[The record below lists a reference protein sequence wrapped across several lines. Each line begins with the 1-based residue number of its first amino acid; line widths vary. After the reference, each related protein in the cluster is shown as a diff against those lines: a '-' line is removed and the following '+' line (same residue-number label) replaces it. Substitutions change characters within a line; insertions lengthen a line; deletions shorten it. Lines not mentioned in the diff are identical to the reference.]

1 MASKVESGVK
11 VFTWQDSILS
21 KRKHPSRPTTLKHS
35 RNRRRQ
41 KGRGLGAMK
50 PDQRTSDTEG
60 MFFPLQGVGSLE
72 RHLGRGVTHL
82 GPALRRV
89 SGRSG

>member
-1 MASKVESGVK
+1 
-11 VFTWQDSILS
+11 
-21 KRKHPSRPTTLKHS
+21 
-35 RNRRRQ
+35 
-41 KGRGLGAMK
+41 MK